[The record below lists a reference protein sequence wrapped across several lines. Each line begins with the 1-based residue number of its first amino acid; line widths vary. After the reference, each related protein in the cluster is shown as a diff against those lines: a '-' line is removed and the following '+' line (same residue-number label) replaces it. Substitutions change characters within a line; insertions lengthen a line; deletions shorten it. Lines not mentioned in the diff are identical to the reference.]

1 LTSYPNRG
9 TAWTIVVVVSVL
21 LPALF
26 VQPARAQ
33 SLLLLWSRGPDVAE
47 WQQKLNGVRDDDLS
61 VDGIYGPLTAQ
72 ATREFQRGAGIDVDG
87 VVGPQTRAALRGNAG
102 PADGV
107 LSRGDTGAEVRQL
120 QARLHALQY
129 WVGPIDGI
137 FGTLTQQAVTA
148 FQKVNGL
155 PRTSRVDSAVRAA
168 LAAPSAPQPSS
179 SGPGLVAEVNES
191 QQVLLVVDNGAVQ
204 QIFNTST
211 GTEKPYTYEGREYL
225 ADTPNGSWTIY
236 RQIDGW
242 RESNLGRLYRP
253 KYFHEDGIAI
263 HGYPNVPAHPASHG
277 CVRVSMAAMDY
288 LWGRLPIGTPVL
300 VY

>member
-1 LTSYPNRG
+1 
-9 TAWTIVVVVSVL
+9 
-21 LPALF
+21 
-26 VQPARAQ
+26 
-33 SLLLLWSRGPDVAE
+33 
-47 WQQKLNGVRDDDLS
+47 
-61 VDGIYGPLTAQ
+61 
-72 ATREFQRGAGIDVDG
+72 
-87 VVGPQTRAALRGNAG
+87 
-102 PADGV
+102 
-107 LSRGDTGAEVRQL
+107 
-120 QARLHALQY
+120 
-129 WVGPIDGI
+129 
-137 FGTLTQQAVTA
+137 
-148 FQKVNGL
+148 
-155 PRTSRVDSAVRAA
+155 VDSAVRAA

-211 GTEKPYTYEGREYL
+211 GTEEPYTYEGREYL

>member
-87 VVGPQTRAALRGNAG
+87 VVGPQTRAAMRGNAG

-137 FGTLTQQAVTA
+137 FGTLT
-148 FQKVNGL
+148 
-155 PRTSRVDSAVRAA
+155 
-168 LAAPSAPQPSS
+168 
-179 SGPGLVAEVNES
+179 
-191 QQVLLVVDNGAVQ
+191 
-204 QIFNTST
+204 
-211 GTEKPYTYEGREYL
+211 
-225 ADTPNGSWTIY
+225 
-236 RQIDGW
+236 
-242 RESNLGRLYRP
+242 
-253 KYFHEDGIAI
+253 
-263 HGYPNVPAHPASHG
+263 
-277 CVRVSMAAMDY
+277 
-288 LWGRLPIGTPVL
+288 
-300 VY
+300 